1 MKAQK
6 DVKTESGS
14 FNIDTQIGK
23 ETEKIYQTAP
33 PTNSKAYQQAQK
45 ALKENEELTFSK
57 EEIDRFLPEQLHYDS
72 PIHQDNLQ
80 RHIIAE

>member
-1 MKAQK
+1 MGT
-6 DVKTESGS
+6 KTLK
-14 FNIDTQIGK
+14 QIQEERILLFE

-33 PTNSKAYQQAQK
+33 PTNDKAYKQAQK